1 MDHSTL
7 PRLDA
12 AAALFPTS
20 DQVEA
25 IDRTRDS
32 YSAQIAFID
41 EALSVLAGPPKS
53 RAVALLTT
61 IRRTHIVQMAWV
73 DGADRFVRKD
83 KISYCGTDLGAAI
96 DEQLRLHRLH
106 ECEARSVQEPKR
118 DPEAAA
124 QFARLLLLLV
134 CVASLFGMSGCA
146 SADGPRAFQFAT
158 AEARNT
164 QVALTGLMALDTAQ
178 TASFGDCFREANPLA
193 VAVYG
198 TDRPSPKQ
206 VLITNTV
213 YIAAHW
219 AAASYLDRKAE
230 APIDLSLTAE
240 QDMARRSRWRFMRGL
255 YQFLTAFGHGAAV
268 INNQLAGIRPFS
280 TPKCG
285 PQS

>member
-1 MDHSTL
+1 MSTQH
-7 PRLDA
+7 PA
-12 AAALFPTS
+12 AVLFPTS
-20 DQVEA
+20 DELESADQESA
-25 IDRTRDS
+25 SLD
-32 YSAQIAFID
+32 AQIAFID
-41 EALSVLAGPPKS
+41 QALSALSGPQGS
-53 RAVALLTT
+53 RPVALLST
-61 IRRTHIVQMAWV
+61 IRRTHIVQLAWV
-73 DGADRFVRKD
+73 DTADRFVRKD
-83 KISYCGTDLGAAI
+83 NISYVGTDLSAALN
-96 DEQLRLHRLH
+96 EQLRLRRLH

-124 QFARLLLLLV
+124 QLARVLMLLV
-134 CVASLFGMSGCA
+134 CVASLFGMSGCV
-146 SADGPRAFQFAT
+146 STSVDGPRAFEFAT
-158 AEARNT
+158 TEARNT

-178 TASFGDCFREANPLA
+178 TASFGNCFREANPLA

-240 QDMARRSRWRFMRGL
+240 QDMARRGRWRFMRGL

-268 INNQLAGIRPFS
+268 INNQLEGIRPFS

-285 PQS
+285 AQS